1 MTLPVGY
8 IFRAEQ
14 PQWTVK
20 RIHTGMLV
28 FFRFGGLTRFAS
40 GSIKVTYNRLH
51 CKLASVHP
59 FIRMKGC
66 VSTFVVLANL
76 FGHCAALYWHE
87 PLLSGIKVN

>member
-1 MTLPVGY
+1 MDSETDSY
-8 IFRAEQ
+8 RDAC
-14 PQWTVK
+14 
-20 RIHTGMLV
+20 

-40 GSIKVTYNRLH
+40 GSVRVTYSRLH
-51 CKLASVHP
+51 CKLASVHL